1 MKRISESVIDVHI
14 FSESIEV
21 NIVRNNDR
29 IILMANDSE
38 VNNIICSWPSISAG
52 SASTGSTNCIGKKIS
67 ESSKKQKLNL
77 LHL

>member
-67 ESSKKQKLNL
+67 ESFKKQKLNL